1 MLKLAL
7 IPYFTMFKQTIYEFP
22 VKKEPG
28 RPPWGRSLAQGAC
41 SQAARSAIFATKFK
55 ISANPIS
62 SETII
67 LTYTGTFTRLI
78 LILKGAHDYEAMG
91 S

>member
-7 IPYFTMFKQTIYEFP
+7 ISYFTMFTQTIYEFP

-28 RPPWGRSLAQGAC
+28 RPPWGRSLAQDAC
-41 SQAARSAIFATKFK
+41 SQAARSAIFKRKFK
-55 ISANPIS
+55 IPANPIS
-62 SETII
+62 TETII
-67 LTYTGTFTRLI
+67 LTYTRTFTRLI

>member
-1 MLKLAL
+1 MLKLTL
-7 IPYFTMFKQTIYEFP
+7 IPYFTKFKQTIYEFR
-22 VKKEPG
+22 VKKEPD
-28 RPPWGRSLAQGAC
+28 RPPWGRSLAQDAC
-41 SQAARSAIFATKFK
+41 SQATRSAIFRRKFK
-55 ISANPIS
+55 IPANPTS

-67 LTYTGTFTRLI
+67 LAYTRNFTRLI

>member
-7 IPYFTMFKQTIYEFP
+7 LPYFTMFKQTIYEFL
-22 VKKEPG
+22 VKMKPDH
-28 RPPWGRSLAQGAC
+28 PPWGRSLAQDQW
-41 SQAARSAIFATKFK
+41 SQATRSAIFKRKFTILAK
-55 ISANPIS
+55 PAS

-67 LTYTGTFTRLI
+67 LAYTRNFTRLI